1 MSRDNV
7 LQVFYDEKL
16 VGTLAMTAEYKTA
29 FQYCEEWLE
38 NGLLN
43 FQLMQ
48 MEKMQGKWN
57 MIIHVVRK
65 KVGLQ

>member
-43 FQLMQ
+43 FQLM
-48 MEKMQGKWN
+48 
-57 MIIHVVRK
+57 
-65 KVGLQ
+65 

>member
-29 FQYCEEWLE
+29 FQYCEECLR
-38 NGLLN
+38 
-43 FQLMQ
+43 MDY
-48 MEKMQGKWN
+48 
-57 MIIHVVRK
+57 
-65 KVGLQ
+65 

>member
-29 FQYCEEWLE
+29 FQYCEECLE

-43 FQLMQ
+43 FQLM
-48 MEKMQGKWN
+48 
-57 MIIHVVRK
+57 
-65 KVGLQ
+65 